1 MKLVYINELGP
12 NYKGDN
18 IYEFIF
24 SDVDDVWGDEWDA
37 QPANGNPSPPHIQY
51 IKKVG
56 VLRNVNI
63 DLHLIQDSDF
73 FGVYDSID
81 GVISLAWENEDS
93 DSIINDKFKSIERI
107 QNIEFNRDW
116 NIETSSGNQKLIS
129 SALEFSNKKNNAI
142 NYLFENLAFSDS
154 FTGNKHHLLGKIIDR
169 LQQTI
174 SSIFAQH
181 ALMKII

>member
-24 SDVDDVWGDEWDA
+24 SDVDDVWGEEWDA
-37 QPANGNPSPPHIQY
+37 QPDNGNPSPPPIQY

-93 DSIINDKFKSIERI
+93 DSIINDKFKRLVFGYGDSVKSVEDKLYERDIVLSYEKSFIED
-107 QNIEFNRDW
+107 E
-116 NIETSSGNQKLIS
+116 K
-129 SALEFSNKKNNAI
+129 
-142 NYLFENLAFSDS
+142 
-154 FTGNKHHLLGKIIDR
+154 
-169 LQQTI
+169 
-174 SSIFAQH
+174 
-181 ALMKII
+181 

>member
-37 QPANGNPSPPHIQY
+37 QPANCNPSPPHIQY

-93 DSIINDKFKSIERI
+93 DSIINDKFKRLVFGYGDSVKSVEDKLYERDIVLSYEKSFIE
-107 QNIEFNRDW
+107 D
-116 NIETSSGNQKLIS
+116 
-129 SALEFSNKKNNAI
+129 
-142 NYLFENLAFSDS
+142 
-154 FTGNKHHLLGKIIDR
+154 
-169 LQQTI
+169 
-174 SSIFAQH
+174 
-181 ALMKII
+181 